1 MHVLVCRLKIG
12 MNPKESNPMVL
23 FTYIRFCFINYLRQH
38 RYIWDL
44 IVIVLFSVFFGGFFA
59 TTELHDNI
67 WLVFTVFAIILN
79 LLTASMLFFL
89 EKGNTLYFLLSKPD
103 SRRQLFLAKII
114 LIVLVDLFW
123 VFLFAFLYGL
133 RFLSVEYFMLLPLR
147 LFLIALVLLLSTLL
161 LSLTYTYHPRQIWL
175 VFLLI
180 IFGNIINKEAM
191 MVFETP
197 GDYAN
202 LFAFLLPPFLELNF
216 MAVTL
221 DVLNWRM
228 VFLVIALLQV
238 WLLFYI
244 SRRRMLRKDLI

>member
-1 MHVLVCRLKIG
+1 
-12 MNPKESNPMVL
+12 
-23 FTYIRFCFINYLRQH
+23 
-38 RYIWDL
+38 
-44 IVIVLFSVFFGGFFA
+44 
-59 TTELHDNI
+59 
-67 WLVFTVFAIILN
+67 
-79 LLTASMLFFL
+79 
-89 EKGNTLYFLLSKPD
+89 
-103 SRRQLFLAKII
+103 
-114 LIVLVDLFW
+114 
-123 VFLFAFLYGL
+123 
-133 RFLSVEYFMLLPLR
+133 
-147 LFLIALVLLLSTLL
+147 
-161 LSLTYTYHPRQIWL
+161 
-175 VFLLI
+175 LI